1 MSNGSSRTYGSPYG
15 KKRTRSSARTP
26 LGGYSSSFSSWQ
38 RGPVAQPRAVTQ
50 PRRRRPARGEQTAWS
65 KLSGTSANPYTLGQ
79 RQRNTSGYW
88 TIPASKPS
96 RNPKRKRTTYS
107 VYVPPTTM
115 GSGRKVPGRYRASA
129 TPMYRSGTSKRLSVS
144 QGRKKQRV
152 RSRGRSSV
160 RF

>member
-1 MSNGSSRTYGSPYG
+1 MSNGSRRSYG

-38 RGPVAQPRAVTQ
+38 RGPVAQPRAVTENQ
-50 PRRRRPARGEQTAWS
+50 SRRRRAARGEQTAWS

-88 TIPASKPS
+88 TIPASKPL
-96 RNPKRKRTTYS
+96 RNPKRKRTTYK
-107 VYVPPTTM
+107 VYVPPTVM
-115 GSGRKVPGRYRASA
+115 GSGRKVPGRYKTSY
-129 TPMYRSGTSKRLSVS
+129 TPMYRPGTAKRFSVFQERS
-144 QGRKKQRV
+144 KQRM
-152 RSRGRSSV
+152 RSRGRSNV

>member
-1 MSNGSSRTYGSPYG
+1 MSNGSSRTYGTPYG

-38 RGPVAQPRAVTQ
+38 RGPLGHSS
-50 PRRRRPARGEQTAWS
+50 RRRRPARGEQTAWS

-115 GSGRKVPGRYRASA
+115 GSGRKVPGRYRTSA

>member
-1 MSNGSSRTYGSPYG
+1 MSNGSSRTYGTPYG

-26 LGGYSSSFSSWQ
+26 LGGYSSSFSRWQ
-38 RGPVAQPRAVTQ
+38 RGPVGHSS
-50 PRRRRPARGEQTAWS
+50 RRRRVARGEQTAWS

-88 TIPASKPS
+88 TMPASKPS

-144 QGRKKQRV
+144 QGRRKQRV

>member
-1 MSNGSSRTYGSPYG
+1 MSNGSSRTYGTPYG

-38 RGPVAQPRAVTQ
+38 RGPVGHPS
-50 PRRRRPARGEQTAWS
+50 RRRRPARGEQTAWS

-88 TIPASKPS
+88 TMPASKPS
-96 RNPKRKRTTYS
+96 RSPKRKRTTYS